1 VSVQHGGL
9 RSRKRKSGSEHK
21 HNDADND
28 EEESD
33 DNEIKVEGEDTPPP
47 PPTAAAAAAG
57 PTAAAG
63 AGRLAAIANIA
74 QLLYNNVAASTDD
87 GANPRTSSHGSK
99 RAKPDE
105 RAKPDDGNSSGVG
118 GVQGDPVAT
127 ARGRAAQ
134 KGPKRPLTAYT
145 CFVKDVRSRTM
156 QDNPDKSF
164 QQVAAMVGKRWK
176 ELSDQE
182 RAPYRNQA
190 LLDSERFQRE
200 KLDIL
205 IADTQKIVSS
215 MKGGNSSSG
224 V

>member
-1 VSVQHGGL
+1 MRVTNGIS
-9 RSRKRKSGSEHK
+9 SR
-21 HNDADND
+21 
-28 EEESD
+28 ESTALTVAIM
-33 DNEIKVEGEDTPPP
+33 NYVET
-47 PPTAAAAAAG
+47 
-57 PTAAAG
+57 
-63 AGRLAAIANIA
+63 L
-74 QLLYNNVAASTDD
+74 
-87 GANPRTSSHGSK
+87 K
-99 RAKPDE
+99 
-105 RAKPDDGNSSGVG
+105 
-118 GVQGDPVAT
+118 
-127 ARGRAAQ
+127 
-134 KGPKRPLTAYT
+134 
-145 CFVKDVRSRTM
+145 VKDVRSRTM